1 MSTTFNFGQLDIDAP
16 PPVIGNGRPLR
27 LVLLGDFSGR
37 ANRGEQRIGD
47 ELARCKPMRLDVDT
61 IERVIAS
68 FGTRLQLDIG
78 GESIELRPA
87 SIDDLHPDALYDK
100 LPLFAELAGL
110 RQRLSHPKTSK
121 AAAEEVRGWAGA
133 ATIPMMPARA
143 RGNTLRVDAKLSDF
157 ARLVARPNR
166 APTPTERIDR
176 LLQAAVA
183 PHIEETGAADAEAL
197 TAAVD
202 RSLSAVMRG
211 LLHHPDFQCLE
222 AAWRSLDFIV
232 RRIETGARLQ
242 CLLYDISAE
251 EFAADLSATDRLEET
266 GLYRLLVE
274 QPALDAQAGAAYALI
289 GHYGF
294 EMTPPHAELLGRMAR
309 IAAHARAPFIAAI
322 GPDCITTR
330 AEDLHPLTAE
340 AWQALRALPAASHL
354 GLTVPRFLL
363 RTPYGARSE
372 PIDSF
377 DFEEFDSRSGLKSL
391 LWGNAAVLTGVLL
404 AGHALHSGPAVAP
417 GRMLSLGDMP
427 YYVYADEDGESIPLP
442 CTERLLTER
451 KAVQIHAFG
460 FMPVLAMKGRPEVRL
475 GGFLSV
481 GGQPLAGSWTGAAP
495 PSAAAPS
502 GTGTGTSH
510 GDTPVATAAD
520 TESASGAPDPVS
532 MPSTAPGR
540 DAELDA
546 LLAGLDD
553 GPPAVPSGGMDPELE
568 AMLKDL

>member
-1 MSTTFNFGQLDIDAP
+1 MTTTFNFGQLEVDAP
-16 PPVIGNGRPLR
+16 PPIVGNSRPLR

-37 ANRGEQRIGD
+37 ANRGELRIGD

-68 FGTRLQLDIG
+68 LDTRLQLDIG
-78 GESIELRPA
+78 DESIELRPT
-87 SIDDLHPDALYDK
+87 SIDDLHPDALYESV
-100 LPLFAELAGL
+100 PLFAELAGL
-110 RQRLSHPKTSK
+110 RQRLAHPKTSK
-121 AAAEEVRGWAGA
+121 AAAEEVRAWAGA
-133 ATIPMMPARA
+133 ATAPTLPARA

-157 ARLVARPNR
+157 ARLVGRPNR
-166 APTPTERIDR
+166 TPTPMERVDR

-183 PHIEETGAADAEAL
+183 PHIEEAGAPDAEAL

-202 RSLSAVMRG
+202 RSLSAAMRG
-211 LLHHPDFQCLE
+211 LLHHPDLQCLE

-232 RRIETGARLQ
+232 RRIETGAKLQ
-242 CLLYDISAE
+242 CVLYDISAE

-274 QPALDAQAGAAYALI
+274 QPSLDAQAGTAYALI

-294 EMTPPHAELLGRMAR
+294 EMTPPHAELLGRMAQ
-309 IAAHARAPFIAAI
+309 IAAHARAPFIASI

-330 AEDLHPLTAE
+330 AEDLHPLVAE
-340 AWQALRALPAASHL
+340 AWQALRALPAAGYL

-372 PIDSF
+372 TIDNF

-391 LWGNAAVLTGVLL
+391 LWGNAAVLAGVLL
-404 AGHALHSGPAVAP
+404 AGHALRSGLAVAP
-417 GRMLSLGDMP
+417 GKMLSLGDMP
-427 YYVYADEDGESIPLP
+427 YFVYADEDGESIPLP

-451 KAVQIHAFG
+451 KAVQVHSFG

-481 GGQPLAGSWTGAAP
+481 GGQPLAGTWTGAVPPRAP
-495 PSAAAPS
+495 AQSAASADAAGSSSRATPS
-502 GTGTGTSH
+502 DDAEPAAMPPETS
-510 GDTPVATAAD
+510 
-520 TESASGAPDPVS
+520 
-532 MPSTAPGR
+532 GR

-546 LLAGLDD
+546 LLAGLDG
-553 GPPAVPSGGMDPELE
+553 GPPAVPAGGMDPELE